1 MKRSLIPSEPG
12 VSWLKTLFALLF
24 LAAIF
29 WVSRYWHFKD
39 FGLYEDDLTEIPKVM
54 VMNGS
59 EYFQLL
65 TGDLL
70 DLHPHGRPLHNS
82 FIYTFAFIG
91 SGESFH
97 ALYLFGFIIGALNVF
112 LFYGLLKRLFD
123 HSLAF
128 IGGIA
133 FALFSADTTQAFLT
147 HSFALRISLIFLLLA
162 LHSYL
167 SRRRWLAYLFA
178 ILILFTYETPFFVV
192 LAAPLLSVSWDR
204 KLFKELIVNSIA
216 LFVIIGCVYIFRSVV
231 GVYRMVGVSF
241 PEVVTTPILHM
252 IQGPIVSMGTYLYRP
267 FQALISLNVEVFVAS
282 VAAFIIFNLVFIRI
296 RPKGWEEVK
305 HFLLNFDRKSL
316 RIILR
321 ERKIPF
327 DVPDS
332 LMRLFKLSLVGGV
345 MLVLAYPLTF
355 TIRAYAISGRDTR
368 VHAVA
373 VIGASTLWACVGW
386 FLLSIGEVLNKR
398 RTVVVLLA
406 GLFALLLGFGFVVQ
420 EEYVTA
426 WEYQKAFWTELL
438 PLIPDVDEGDV
449 ILVEPDGLKD
459 TQQIA
464 ANTWNLRRVL
474 DQIYAFPLEWEE
486 PPRVYRLAP
495 WWRDV
500 DAGGDG
506 LFAVNKSTV
515 LAPGPQPRVVPCTDV
530 ILIETSSGSMTRR
543 TDPMDIHGES
553 HCWKAI
559 LTTDTQHEKN
569 ILYNFLIHE

>member
-1 MKRSLIPSEPG
+1 MKRSLIPSEQG
-12 VSWLKTLFALLF
+12 LSWLKTLLVLLF
-24 LAAIF
+24 LAAIL
-29 WVSRYWHFKD
+29 WVARYWHFRD

-54 VMNGS
+54 AMTGR

-65 TGDLL
+65 MDDLL

-82 FIYTFAFIG
+82 FIYTFTFLG
-91 SGESFH
+91 SGESFQD
-97 ALYLFGFIIGALNVF
+97 LYLFGFIIGSINVF

-123 HSLAF
+123 DSFAL

-133 FALFSADTTQAFLT
+133 FTLFSADTTQAFLT

-178 ILILFTYETPFFVV
+178 ILILFTYETPFFVI
-192 LAAPLLSVSWDR
+192 LAAPLLSVPWDR
-204 KLFKELIVNSIA
+204 KLLKELIVNGFS
-216 LFVIIGCVYIFRSVV
+216 LFVIIGCVYIFRSVI
-231 GVYRMVGVSF
+231 GDYRMVGVSF
-241 PEVVTTPILHM
+241 PEIVTTPVLHM

-267 FQALISLNVEVFVAS
+267 FQALLSLTFEILSAS
-282 VAAFIIFNLVFIRI
+282 VVAFIIFNLVLTRFLPDWR
-296 RPKGWEEVK
+296 EVK
-305 HFLLNFDRKSL
+305 YFFGNFDRKSI

-321 ERKIPF
+321 ERKVPFEIPGPL
-327 DVPDS
+327 VT
-332 LMRLFKLSLVGGV
+332 LFKLLLVGGV

-368 VHAVA
+368 VHAA
-373 VIGASTLWACVGW
+373 AAIGASILWACIGWLLLTVGE
-386 FLLSIGEVLNKR
+386 IINKR
-398 RTVVVLLA
+398 RIIVVLFS
-406 GLFALLLGFGFVVQ
+406 GLFALILGFGFIIQ
-420 EEYVTA
+420 EEYVNA
-426 WEYQKAFWTELL
+426 WVYQKAFWTELL
-438 PLIPDVDEGDV
+438 PLIQDVDEGDI

-474 DQIYAFPLEWEE
+474 DQIYAFPPEWEE

-495 WWRDV
+495 WWREV

-543 TDPMDIHGES
+543 MEPMDIHGES
-553 HCWKAI
+553 YCWKAI
-559 LTTDTQHEKN
+559 LTTYAQYDKN
-569 ILYNFLIHE
+569 ILYKFLIQE